1 MANYNKLNAYARAC
15 EAATNGRPISLDY
28 EPVEGLVRC
37 HGDLAAV
44 AAVERAARGR
54 KLPGLTLAPSTGA
67 VRGLDGV
74 YGVTLI
80 ERDAR

>member
-1 MANYNKLNAYARAC
+1 MANYNKLNKYTAAC
-15 EAATNGRPISLDY
+15 VAATDGRPVTLDY

-54 KLPGLTLAPSTGA
+54 RLPGLSLAPSTGA

-74 YGVTLI
+74 YRVTLI
-80 ERDAR
+80 ESGR